1 MLIIM
6 EQGLVVSAVDLVWT
20 YDAVLGAL
28 LELLILC
35 SSRMLV
41 NVRCIVVRTFNTV
54 SSCMW
59 VNVRCIVV
67 RTFNTVS
74 SCMWVN
80 VRNVWVTKLIQSNGT
95 SSILDTPPQIQI
107 RTDVNPRAISIAIL
121 EDHPGDGQIRQKQA
135 GVSVYQFIYIKKR
148 LLKLCSVDSLLLLC
162 LCYTKWI
169 FLR

>member
-35 SSRMLV
+35 SSRML
-41 NVRCIVVRTFNTV
+41 
-54 SSCMW
+54 